1 MEEFRSKTQML
12 EGTIAGYLSQIM
24 SYQDKLDN
32 AKSEVERLTAVI
44 DGLRSLLEP
53 LQYKLSIMLS

>member
-1 MEEFRSKTQML
+1 MEDFLSKTQRL
-12 EGTIAGYLSQIM
+12 EGTIAGYLSQIV

-32 AKSEVERLTAVI
+32 AKREVERLTGI
-44 DGLRSLLEP
+44 IEGIHSILEP

>member
-1 MEEFRSKTQML
+1 MEEFLSKTQRL
-12 EGTIAGYLSQIM
+12 EAEIAGIQSQIM
-24 SYQDKLDN
+24 SYNYKLDS

-53 LQYKLSIMLS
+53 LQYKLSIMMS